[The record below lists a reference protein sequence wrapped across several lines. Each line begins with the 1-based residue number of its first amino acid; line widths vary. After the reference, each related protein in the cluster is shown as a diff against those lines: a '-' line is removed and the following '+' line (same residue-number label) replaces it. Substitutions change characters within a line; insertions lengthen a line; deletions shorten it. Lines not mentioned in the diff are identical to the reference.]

1 MKCSLKTLILTVA
14 IMTMK
19 TMKTL
24 NITMKMIMEKEIV
37 TLTCNKNKKSG
48 IR

>member
-1 MKCSLKTLILTVA
+1 MKCSLKTLILTMA

-19 TMKTL
+19 TM

-37 TLTCNKNKKSG
+37 TLTCNKNKNSG